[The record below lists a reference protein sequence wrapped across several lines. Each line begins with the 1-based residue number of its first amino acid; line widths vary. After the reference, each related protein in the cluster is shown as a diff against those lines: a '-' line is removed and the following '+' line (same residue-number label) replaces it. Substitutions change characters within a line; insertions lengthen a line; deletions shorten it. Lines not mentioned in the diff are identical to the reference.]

1 MKIID
6 ILVPDLPESVTDAT
20 VSNWKKKLGDFVET
34 GEILV
39 ELETDKVVLEVPSP
53 DSGKLVQ
60 IYHKNSE
67 LVSSRQKLA
76 SIDITKKNKTLIQEK
91 NILENK
97 NHANKEKKL
106 CKNLSEKKS
115 DIFFSPSIRRLVAKQ
130 KILSENITQSYSISS
145 AVKNY
150 DNQFEL
156 SRQLNL
162 ITTENS
168 VSTNSHKTHKLDE
181 IHICQEKRVK
191 MTRLRK
197 CIADRL
203 LYANNNTA
211 SLTTFNEVNMQSIIN
226 LREKYRD
233 LFEQTHKIRLGYM
246 SFFVS
251 AVVKGLKDFPEINAN
266 IDGEDIVYHNYF
278 NINIAVSTPKGLVT
292 PVLKHADKMSI
303 IDIEKKIKDFAIRG
317 KDNKLN
323 MHDLEG
329 GSFTITNGGIF
340 GSMLSTPIINPPQS
354 AILGIHAIKDR
365 VIVIDKKIVIA
376 PMTYLALSY
385 DHRLIDG
392 KEAASFLVAVKNM
405 LEDPIKIFLNI

>member
-20 VSNWKKKLGDFVET
+20 VSNWKKNLGDFVES

-53 DSGKLVQ
+53 DSGKLVE
-60 IYHKNSE
+60 IYYNNSE

-76 SIDITKKNKTLIQEK
+76 SLDISAINKNLIKEK
-91 NILENK
+91 SNFENK
-97 NHANKEKKL
+97 NHINKEK
-106 CKNLSEKKS
+106 NLSKDLLEQKN
-115 DIFFSPSIRRLVAKQ
+115 DMFFSPSIRRLIAKQ
-130 KILSENITQSYSISS
+130 KVFSEDFVQHYSVSSNIKKYIKNLESS
-145 AVKNY
+145 CQENFIK
-150 DNQFEL
+150 
-156 SRQLNL
+156 
-162 ITTENS
+162 TENS
-168 VSTNSHKTHKLDE
+168 IRKKNQEFSQIEKINLH
-181 IHICQEKRVK
+181 QEKRVK

-197 CIADRL
+197 CISERL
-203 LYANNNTA
+203 LYVNNNTA
-211 SLTTFNEVNMQSIIN
+211 SLTTFNEVNMQTIIS

-233 LFEQTHKIRLGYM
+233 IFEKSHGIRLGYM

-251 AVVKGLKDFPEINAN
+251 AVVKGLKDFPEINAT
-266 IDGEDIVYHNYF
+266 IDGEDIVYRNYF

-292 PVLKHADKMSI
+292 PVLKYADKMSI
-303 IDIEKKIKDFAIRG
+303 IDIETKIKDFAIRG
-317 KDNKLN
+317 KNNKLS
-323 MHDLEG
+323 MDDLEG
-329 GSFTITNGGIF
+329 GGFTITNGGIF

-365 VIVIDKKIVIA
+365 AVVIDKKIVIT

-392 KEAASFLVAVKNM
+392 KEAASFLVTVKNM
-405 LEDPIKIFLNI
+405 LENPIRMLLNI

>member
-53 DSGKLVQ
+53 NSGRLVQ

-76 SIDITKKNKTLIQEK
+76 SIDITKKNQVLIQEK
-91 NILENK
+91 NTLEEK
-97 NHANKEKKL
+97 KHVSKEKKL
-106 CKNLSEKKS
+106 CENLSEKKS
-115 DIFFSPSIRRLVAKQ
+115 DIFFSPSIRRLIAKQ
-130 KILSENITQSYSISS
+130 KNFSADIVQNYSISS
-145 AVKNY
+145 NIKNY
-150 DNQFEL
+150 ANQLEL

-162 ITTENS
+162 IKTENS
-168 VSTNSHKTHKLDE
+168 VNNTHKLDA
-181 IHICQEKRVK
+181 INICQEKRVK

-197 CIADRL
+197 CISDRL
-203 LYANNNTA
+203 LYVNNNTA

-233 LFEQTHKIRLGYM
+233 IFEQTHKIRLGYM

-251 AVVKGLKDFPEINAN
+251 AVIKGLKDFPEINAN

-292 PVLKHADKMSI
+292 PVLKNADKMSI
-303 IDIEKKIKDFAIRG
+303 IEIEKKIKDFAIRG
-317 KDNKLN
+317 KNNKLN
-323 MHDLEG
+323 IHDLEG

-365 VIVIDKKIVIA
+365 ATVIDKKVVIT

-392 KEAASFLVAVKNM
+392 KEAASFLVTVKNM
-405 LEDPIKIFLNI
+405 LEDPIRIFLNI